1 MNKSGEFTDHWTG
14 TLGISKLS
22 MAYVGVVGP
31 TRRSTSMAHR
41 ILIEDGRAKR
51 VSLVPQG
58 RLCAPLPNGGLAAIV
73 YLDPR
78 RFALADAQALAAR
91 WRTFSPE
98 HNGVGDLLDDLD
110 SWGARPLDGSLAC
123 ALELL
128 REGIRPADAARQ
140 AGMSESKM
148 VRLFN
153 AQLGAPPKSWLMW
166 MRLRRSLDHLLE
178 GGTVTQAAHEA
189 EFADSSHFSR
199 ACSKAFGIAP
209 SLLGAMRGKVVQ
221 SGSACI
227 L

>member
-1 MNKSGEFTDHWTG
+1 MNKSGELKDNWSG

-22 MAYVGVVGP
+22 MAYVGQIGH
-31 TRRSTSMAHR
+31 TGRSTSLAHR
-41 ILIEDGRAKR
+41 ILIEDGCAKR

-58 RLCAPLPNGGLAAIV
+58 KLCAPPSNGGVAAIV

-78 RFALADAQALAAR
+78 RFALADAQVLAAK
-91 WRTFSPE
+91 WRAFSPE
-98 HNGVGDLLDDLD
+98 RNGVGDLLDDLD
-110 SWGARPLDGSLAC
+110 SWGTRPLDKLLAC

-128 REGIRPADAARQ
+128 REGIRPAEAARQ

-178 GGTVTQAAHEA
+178 GHTVTQAAYEA
-189 EFADSSHFSR
+189 EFSDSSHFSR
-199 ACSKAFGIAP
+199 ACSKAFGISP
-209 SLLGAMRGKVVQ
+209 SLLRAMRGKVVQ